1 MSSAFYYGLNGGYGT
16 SRNCLDLVAPSPV
29 IGAEGCQDAS
39 GAVAGG
45 QFGYR
50 TQSDRWVFGF
60 EAQADWANLRGSR
73 TSNTLFFVA
82 PGDVANRT
90 RIDAFGLLTVQAGYV
105 WQDVLL
111 YAKGGGGFTTGR

>member
-82 PGDVANRT
+82 PGDVTNRT